1 MSVASR
7 LKELRLRK
15 GASLQEV
22 ADAIGVSKTHVWELE
37 KARTENPSLDM
48 LKKLADYF
56 GVPIKTLVGE
66 DPEST
71 EDEELARMFRQAS
84 ELSDRDRA
92 AIDALIQSFR
102 QRRDSDDADD

>member
-1 MSVASR
+1 M
-7 LKELRLRK
+7 
-15 GASLQEV
+15 
-22 ADAIGVSKTHVWELE
+22 GVSKTHVWELE

-66 DPEST
+66 DLEST
-71 EDEELARMFRQAS
+71 EDQELARMFRQAS

-102 QRRDSDDADD
+102 QKRDSDDAND